1 MHPSELEDVQASL
14 APAKGSRSLV
24 LMPLEHPDEGDVA
37 GEAAGDCDLLDAHL
51 GIDDQFFC
59 QVNTLL
65 VDALNNADVIASLES
80 G

>member
-1 MHPSELEDVQASL
+1 
-14 APAKGSRSLV
+14 
-24 LMPLEHPDEGDVA
+24 MPLEHPDEGDVA

-65 VDALNNADVIASLES
+65 VDALNNADVIAGLES